1 MGPSIKEKVEL
12 RSVVVALSFISWL
25 HSLRYRQTIGAVQ
38 LRSHGDTD
46 GDYFFMQ
53 NREGFRGRAHVGK
66 KRCCV
71 SSGKKRVKKVRHNKV
86 FTITGSWKHIA
97 TFRVFGCEPRGATVC
112 RRYVEQPMVSRH
124 GRRRRRRVPGVG

>member
-1 MGPSIKEKVEL
+1 MKEKVEL

-53 NREGFRGRAHVGK
+53 NREGFRRRAHVNK
-66 KRCCV
+66 KICCV
-71 SSGKKRVKKVRHNKV
+71 SSGKKRVKKSQTQQGFYHNWQLDQTHRHLPS
-86 FTITGSWKHIA
+86 FWLRAQG
-97 TFRVFGCEPRGATVC
+97 GECL
-112 RRYVEQPMVSRH
+112 
-124 GRRRRRRVPGVG
+124 